1 MDAIVVLKAAQTM
14 QCYYSTRT
22 QDCYYCYSVHTQ
34 LVRGRESGCYFHPS
48 FQRGEYELLRQVKRG
63 VVPACPPYYERKIYG
78 CGARPGGSEDS
89 SDSEPEMTPL
99 PRNSSQ
105 NSERQRSAAALQAA
119 AARKKAAAAA
129 AAEETEESVVAAGR
143 VPLPAAAVGKSSA
156 GGLQIGVNVEVCS
169 KSITC

>member
-1 MDAIVVLKAAQTM
+1 
-14 QCYYSTRT
+14 
-22 QDCYYCYSVHTQ
+22 
-34 LVRGRESGCYFHPS
+34 VRGRESGCYFHPS
-48 FQRGEYELLRQVKRG
+48 FQRGEHELLRQVKRG

-129 AAEETEESVVAAGR
+129 ASAAAAAAEETEESVVAAGR
-143 VPLPAAAVGKSSA
+143 VPLPAAAVGKGPA
-156 GGLQIGVNVEVCS
+156 AGLQIGVNVEVLNDNKLTSTLICS
-169 KSITC
+169 ALPTKRMPESV